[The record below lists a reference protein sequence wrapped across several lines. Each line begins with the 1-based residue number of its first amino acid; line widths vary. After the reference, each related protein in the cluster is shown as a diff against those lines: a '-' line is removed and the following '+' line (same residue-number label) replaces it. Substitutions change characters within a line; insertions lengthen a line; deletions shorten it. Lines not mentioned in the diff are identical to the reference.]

1 MDEYI
6 KRETA
11 IKAIYDSDPFGVH
24 KYFGWRAMDI
34 EEALRAIPAVD
45 VEKMSDG
52 YHTFADLYEQRLIL
66 SAALAKNNPH
76 AWKSKRHEDGSVP
89 FGGGWFIMG
98 FDTDEGCYTYHYEL
112 KDWDSFRCKELD
124 KGKPWDGHTSK
135 DVRRLLSIP
144 AAVSVPQWISVKDR
158 LPEDGEDV
166 LIWYEYFRYF
176 PYNRMYTTHDIAYQ
190 YNGYWEDAG
199 GSLGPKARVFAW
211 MPLPEPPKED
221 ADNG

>member
-1 MDEYI
+1 MAEYI
-6 KRETA
+6 ERGTA
-11 IKAIYDSDPFGVH
+11 IAKLT
-24 KYFGWRAMDI
+24 
-34 EEALRAIPAVD
+34 ALEVTEPSATITDAKRLLADMPAAD

-112 KDWDSFRCKELD
+112 KDWDLFQCEELD

-144 AAVSVPQWISVKDR
+144 AVPVIRCRECKYHNKPPCPMRLSFNWTEDNDFCSYGEQKDG
-158 LPEDGEDV
+158 DS
-166 LIWYEYFRYF
+166 
-176 PYNRMYTTHDIAYQ
+176 
-190 YNGYWEDAG
+190 DA
-199 GSLGPKARVFAW
+199 
-211 MPLPEPPKED
+211 KE
-221 ADNG
+221 N